1 MERLNV
7 TIWNEY
13 VHEKSARIGKV
24 YPDGIHGAIAQMLGR
39 DKKYNIRIA
48 TLEMEEHGLS
58 EEVLND
64 TDVLIW
70 WGHCAH
76 EKVSDEVATR
86 VRNRV
91 IDGMG
96 FIALHSAHRAKPF
109 TMLMGMDC
117 RLKWRENDEK
127 ERIWVIEPSHPIA
140 RNLPEYIELP
150 EEETY
155 GEKFGVPTPDE
166 LVFISWFS
174 GGDVFRSGC
183 CYKRG
188 NGKIFYFR
196 PGHEEYPTFYREDIS
211 QIIKNAVD
219 WAAPSHGPVHTL
231 GHWEPLENVKDKFE
245 GRPTEEKTHANLPK
259 A

>member
-1 MERLNV
+1 METINV

-13 VHEKSARIGKV
+13 VHEKTERIARV
-24 YPDGIHGAIAQMLGR
+24 YPEGIHGAIASMLGR

-48 TLEMEEHGLS
+48 TLDMEENGLT
-58 EEVLND
+58 EEVLNG

-76 EKVSDEVATR
+76 DKVSDEVATR
-86 VRNRV
+86 VRDRV
-91 IDGMG
+91 IGGMG
-96 FIALHSAHRAKPF
+96 FIALHSAHRSKPF
-109 TMLMGMDC
+109 VMLMGMDC

-127 ERIWVIEPSHPIA
+127 ERIWVIEPAHPIA

-166 LVFISWFS
+166 LIFISWFS

-211 QIIKNAVD
+211 QVIKNAVD
-219 WAAPSHGPVHTL
+219 WAAPSHGPVSTL
-231 GHWEPLENVKDKFE
+231 GHWEPLEDIKDKFA
-245 GRPTEEKTHANLPK
+245 GRSDAERLHTDLPGK
-259 A
+259 